1 MDTLLLDLFELMSQR
16 AQPTSEQWECLTLR
30 ERHLERVQERM
41 GSEFCDK
48 LRDAVDECA
57 QLDAEEAFHWG
68 LRLGLALN
76 RL

>member
-16 AQPTSEQWECLTLR
+16 AQPTPEQWECLTLR

-41 GSEFCDK
+41 GSEFCEK

-57 QLDAEEAFHWG
+57 QWTLRKLFTGAFGWG
-68 LRLGLALN
+68 WR
-76 RL
+76 

>member
-30 ERHLERVQERM
+30 ERHLESVQKRM
-41 GSEFCDK
+41 GSEFCEK

-57 QLDAEEAFHWG
+57 QLDAEEAFRWG